1 MSFAVRGHVARAERA
16 APGDD
21 ALCVS
26 PRPDDARGDLVINP
40 SEKNGATFD
49 EDVRREL
56 RARYG
61 EPNRRLAAMLGPDF
75 EPWPE

>member
-1 MSFAVRGHVARAERA
+1 MPAGTW
-16 APGDD
+16 
-21 ALCVS
+21 
-26 PRPDDARGDLVINP
+26 VINP

-56 RARYG
+56 RARYA